1 MVKAFRVGQLK
12 NSDYFLVNKFKAE
25 RKKFRFF
32 ICSVIL
38 FSIFV
43 ETIKQN
49 NYEKLINELLG
60 V

>member
-1 MVKAFRVGQLK
+1 MDCETRSRTLNCIFR
-12 NSDYFLVNKFKAE
+12 AE

-32 ICSVIL
+32 VCSVIL

-49 NYEKLINELLG
+49 NYEKFINELLR